1 MAYRLRDPSKRQRPG
16 RYREE
21 DGPTSANRPIFVHP
35 DVEFNASL
43 TSRCAFPS
51 LPVDHDEPGP
61 SELWRQQ
68 QAQNA
73 TSSAQAGAT
82 GNDEPDTPALD
93 ETAEDSRVTSGDNE
107 REAGEDNGHIEA
119 SIDVGMGGNDSNP
132 PNGGNEQAEAEEPN
146 GTSSKALPSAEPAQG
161 SAGPNRRLVFSFAPE
176 RSLQGQLVFH
186 PEDIQQSAHR
196 DGFRRVPGIDR
207 RNKTPETGEPHLP
220 TTDDDR
226 PAESHSSAGDSHNTG
241 EDGLPILPA
250 AGSDLPDPEKLA
262 AQPSPIRAVR
272 RAHARFVAMQ
282 QQNSR
287 RTGASQVT
295 SASANV
301 NTVGVSGINML
312 SDPFGPVEVPN
323 PPRVSHNNN
332 NNNNNLGQ
340 KHELTSLP
348 SFPVRA
354 GTIFQTA

>member
-51 LPVDHDEPGP
+51 LPVDHDGPGP

-73 TSSAQAGAT
+73 ASSAQAGAT
-82 GNDEPDTPALD
+82 DNHEPDTLALD

-107 REAGEDNGHIEA
+107 RQAGEDNGHTEA
-119 SIDVGMGGNDSNP
+119 RIDVGMGGNGNNP
-132 PNGGNEQAEAEEPN
+132 PNSGDEQAEAEEQN
-146 GTSSKALPSAEPAQG
+146 GNSSKALPSAEPAQK

-186 PEDIQQSAHR
+186 PEDVQQSTHR
-196 DGFRRVPGIDR
+196 DGFRHVPGIER
-207 RNKTPETGEPHLP
+207 RNKTPETGEPQLP
-220 TTDDDR
+220 TKGDDR
-226 PAESHSSAGDSHNTG
+226 PAESHSSAGGSHSIG
-241 EDGLPILPA
+241 DDGLPVLSA
-250 AGSDLPDPEKLA
+250 AGSDLPDPEELA

-282 QQNSR
+282 QQNR
-287 RTGASQVT
+287 QGTGPSQAT

-332 NNNNNLGQ
+332 LGQ